1 MGVLTGRAAIVT
13 GAEEGLGSDLAKELA
28 AAGATVAVHYR
39 PGNEEQAEGVTAAI
53 SAAGGKAIAVGAHVT
68 VAADVRRMF
77 DQVAEQFGAVDIL
90 VNNTDVRT
98 FGSLGEVSEEDFRD
112 QFYTNVLGV
121 ILAAKEAAGRFG
133 PEGGSIINVSS
144 TAAHIYEPN
153 LLIYTATKSAVE
165 AVTRVLAKELGPRNI
180 RVNAVAPGPVE
191 TEGGR
196 SQERL
201 ASSYVDAFIS
211 QTPLGRLGQP
221 KEIATVVAFLASWHA
236 QWVTGEVILASGGL
250 RP

>member
-13 GAEEGLGSDLAKELA
+13 GAEQGLGSDLAKELA
-28 AAGATVAVHYR
+28 TAGAAVAVHYR
-39 PGNEEQAEGVTAAI
+39 PGNKEQAAAVTTAI
-53 SAAGGKAIAVGAHVT
+53 SAAGGKAIAVGAD
-68 VAADVRRMF
+68 VAVATDVRRMF
-77 DQVAEQFGAVDIL
+77 DQVAEQFGALDIL

-98 FGSLGEVSEEDFRD
+98 FGSLGEVTEEDFHH
-112 QFYTNVLGV
+112 QFSTNVLGV

-133 PEGGSIINVSS
+133 PDGGSIINISS
-144 TAAHIYEPN
+144 AAADPYEPN

-165 AVTRVLAKELGPRNI
+165 AVTRVLTKELGPRNI
-180 RVNAVAPGPVE
+180 RVNAVAPGPIE
-191 TEGGR
+191 TEGGH
-196 SQERL
+196 SQGL
-201 ASSYVDAFIS
+201 VDSSYVDALIS

-236 QWVTGEVILASGGL
+236 QWVTGEVILASGGP